1 MSKPET
7 ALVTQPQNELGIFQ
21 RIPPLPVFDEQLD
34 TYLIRATGFKCDS
47 REQFDA
53 GKQLASDGTKLKNQ
67 YVEAFKP
74 RKQFFDAMKQP
85 TLDAEREVLAK
96 LDQAV
101 KLIDSHATAWINEQ
115 RIIAQKKAEEERLA
129 ELHRREEARKAEVA
143 RLEAEREK
151 AVELA
156 TAWASESETV
166 EIPPLVVVPEVVP
179 PRPVKAD
186 LGFAYRKGAKTKP
199 TLKFK
204 IVNPDDVAPAYRS
217 ADPVKIKA
225 RISNYVNLVK
235 DPDEEQVKKLAQD
248 IGGVELFFE

>member
-7 ALVTQPQNELGIFQ
+7 SLTVQPQNELEIFS

-34 TYLIRATGFKCDS
+34 MYLTYATGFKCDS

-53 GKQLASDGTKLKNQ
+53 GKVLASDGTKLKNQ
-67 YVEAFKP
+67 IIEAFKP
-74 RKQFFDAMKQP
+74 RKQAFDQAKQP
-85 TLDAEREVLAK
+85 TLDAEREILAK

-101 KLIDSHATAWINEQ
+101 KLIDSMATAWFNEQ

-129 ELHRREEARKAEVA
+129 ELRRREEARKAEVA
-143 RLEAEREK
+143 RLEAERAK
-151 AVELA
+151 AVDLA
-156 TAWASESETV
+156 SWESEPV
-166 EIPPLVVVPEVVP
+166 EIPPVVVPEVVP

-199 TLKFK
+199 TLKFR
-204 IVNPDDVAPAYRS
+204 IVNPDAVTAPYRS

-225 RISNYVNLVK
+225 RISNYVNLVQE
-235 DPDEEQVKKLAQD
+235 PDEEQIKKLAED
-248 IGGVELFFE
+248 IGGVDLYWE